1 VRNLRSYNAT
11 PPVSFTGGFDFL
23 TWKEKTMLTNRSM
36 PDATAIPQ
44 PPTPMAQSIAHA
56 GPATW
61 GGTCIAAGADML
73 TCNIRDRWNRTV
85 QRAAWWRALVACASA
100 LCGPALGDATSAAEA
115 AAQTWL
121 KAADAGD
128 GARTW
133 NLAAPLFQQSIAVER
148 WTQALTS
155 ARSPLGAVQQRALSS
170 STHAMTLPGAPDGDY
185 VVMQFHTVFEHNASA
200 VETVTTARQSDGS
213 WRVTGYFVK

>member
-1 VRNLRSYNAT
+1 
-11 PPVSFTGGFDFL
+11 
-23 TWKEKTMLTNRSM
+23 
-36 PDATAIPQ
+36 
-44 PPTPMAQSIAHA
+44 
-56 GPATW
+56 
-61 GGTCIAAGADML
+61 ML
-73 TCNIRDRWNRTV
+73 TCNSKNRTV
-85 QRAAWWRALVACASA
+85 RWAAGWSVVIACASV
-100 LCGPALGDATSAAEA
+100 LCGAARADETSAAKV

-133 NLAAPLFQQSIAVER
+133 DLAAPLFQQSIAVER
-148 WTQALTS
+148 WTQALTA

-170 STHAMTLPGAPDGDY
+170 STHATTLPGAPDGDY
-185 VVMQFHTVFEHNASA
+185 VVMQFHTVFEHKASA

>member
-1 VRNLRSYNAT
+1 
-11 PPVSFTGGFDFL
+11 
-23 TWKEKTMLTNRSM
+23 MLTNRSR
-36 PDATAIPQ
+36 PDAAAIPRLACPAGERASFRGIR
-44 PPTPMAQSIAHA
+44 PP
-56 GPATW
+56 G
-61 GGTCIAAGADML
+61 AARVSAARADML
-73 TCNIRDRWNRTV
+73 TGNIRDPWNRTV
-85 QRAAWWRALVACASA
+85 QRAARWSALVVCASV
-100 LCGPALGDATSAAEA
+100 LCGPALGDAASAARA

-148 WTQALTS
+148 WTQALAT
-155 ARSPLGAVQQRALSS
+155 ARTPLGAVQQRALSS
-170 STHAMTLPGAPDGDY
+170 STHATTLPGAPDGDY
-185 VVMQFHTVFEHNASA
+185 VVMQFHTAFEHKASA

>member
-1 VRNLRSYNAT
+1 
-11 PPVSFTGGFDFL
+11 
-23 TWKEKTMLTNRSM
+23 MLTDRSM
-36 PDATAIPQ
+36 PEATM
-44 PPTPMAQSIAHA
+44 MAELECCAVAQQRR
-56 GPATW
+56 
-61 GGTCIAAGADML
+61 GGSGAARGSTRTGRFGADRL
-73 TCNIRDRWNRTV
+73 TCNASHPWNRTV
-85 QRAAWWRALVACASA
+85 QRVVGWSALIACAA
-100 LCGPALGDATSAAEA
+100 VLCGPVKGDETSAAKA

-148 WTQALTS
+148 WTQALNA
-155 ARSPLGAVQQRALSS
+155 ARAPLGAVQQRALSS
-170 STHAMTLPGAPDGDY
+170 STHATTLPGAPDGEY
-185 VVMQFHTVFEHNASA
+185 VVMQFHTVFEHKASA

>member
-1 VRNLRSYNAT
+1 
-11 PPVSFTGGFDFL
+11 
-23 TWKEKTMLTNRSM
+23 
-36 PDATAIPQ
+36 
-44 PPTPMAQSIAHA
+44 
-56 GPATW
+56 
-61 GGTCIAAGADML
+61 ML
-73 TCNIRDRWNRTV
+73 TCNIRDPWNRTM
-85 QRAAWWRALVACASA
+85 QRAARWSALVACASV
-100 LCGPALGDATSAAEA
+100 LCGPALGDATSAATA

-148 WTQALTS
+148 WTQALTT

-170 STHAMTLPGAPDGDY
+170 STHATTLPGAPDGDY
-185 VVMQFHTVFEHNASA
+185 VVMQFHTVFEHKASA